1 VAVIPERGQSNDE
14 AIFRSLVKS
23 GPAGSLQTQI
33 RNYIVECE
41 LRPGDRLPSEAELAA
56 AQAVREGL
64 TMREVD
70 TDALREALVSAG
82 AIVDFAGERAPV
94 GATR

>member
-1 VAVIPERGQSNDE
+1 MERDV
-14 AIFRSLVKS
+14 L
-23 GPAGSLQTQI
+23 GPLREQTPCYAMGKAAG
-33 RNYIVECE
+33 
-41 LRPGDRLPSEAELAA
+41 LAA
-56 AQAVREGL
+56 AQAVREAL

-94 GATR
+94 GAAR